1 MPMPHLLLFTAT
13 TGYQT
18 RMFADAARD
27 LGIPFTLATDRCD
40 VLDDPW
46 RGQSLAVK
54 FHDPIGHLDS
64 LLEAHRHAPFTGVI
78 ALGDRTTLFAS
89 LFAERAGIPF
99 HPPHACEAAGNK
111 FLAKERFRAAG
122 LLQPAYQRF
131 LADAKP
137 VDPPFPCVVK
147 PLALSGSRGVIRA
160 NNASELEAALQT
172 IRKLLNA
179 ADLQRLGESTRYL
192 QCEEFLPGREFAIEG
207 VVTNGQLRV
216 FALFDKPDPLDGPF
230 FEETIYVTPSRE
242 PQAVQDDI
250 LETVRRGVQSLGL
263 CHGPIHAEVRYNFRG
278 AYLLEIAARP
288 IGGYC
293 ARVLR
298 FNGEASLESVLVRH
312 AAGEDVTPLELHPG
326 AAGVMMIPIPKAGIY
341 RGVSGLEEAHAVPGI
356 TEVRIAAVPG
366 QRLKT
371 FPEASSYAGFLF
383 AHAPKS
389 EQVEAALREAHSH
402 LCFAIA
408 TELETC

>member
-1 MPMPHLLLFTAT
+1 MPHLLLFTAT

-18 RMFADAARD
+18 RMFVDASRESGLA
-27 LGIPFTLATDRCD
+27 FTLATDRCD
-40 VLDDPW
+40 SLDDPW
-46 RGQSLAVK
+46 RGQSIAVK
-54 FHDPIGHLDS
+54 FHDPIGHLDE
-64 LLEAHRHAPFTGVI
+64 LLQAHQRNPFTGVI
-78 ALGDRTTLFAS
+78 ALGDRTTLLAS
-89 LFAERAGIPF
+89 MFAERAGIPF
-99 HPPHACEAAGNK
+99 HPPHGCEAAANK

-122 LLQPAYQRF
+122 LPQPAYQRF
-131 LADAKP
+131 PADATP
-137 VDPPFPCVVK
+137 IDPPFPCVVK

-160 NNASELEAALQT
+160 DNAAELEAALHS
-172 IRKLLNA
+172 IRKLLTA
-179 ADLQRLGESTRYL
+179 ADLRGLRETKQFL

-207 VVTNGQLRV
+207 VVTNGDLRV
-216 FALFDKPDPLDGPF
+216 FALFDKPDPLDGPY

-242 PQAVQDDI
+242 PRHIQDEI
-250 LETVRRGVQSLGL
+250 LETVRRGVRALGL
-263 CHGPIHAEVRYNFRG
+263 CHGPIHAEVRYNPRG
-278 AYLLEIAARP
+278 AFLLEIAARP

-298 FNGEASLESVLVRH
+298 FTGDCSLESVLVRH
-312 AAGEDVTPLELHPG
+312 AAGEGVDALALQPG
-326 AAGVMMIPIPKAGIY
+326 AAGVMMVPIPKAGIY
-341 RGVSGLEEAHAVPGI
+341 HGVSGLPQAQGVAGI
-356 TEVRIAAVPG
+356 TEVRIAAIPG

-402 LCFAIA
+402 LRFEIA

>member
-1 MPMPHLLLFTAT
+1 MPHLLLFTAT

-18 RMFADAARD
+18 RMFADTSRE

-40 VLDDPW
+40 SLDDPW
-46 RGQSLAVK
+46 RGQSIAVK
-54 FHDPIGHLDS
+54 FHDPIGHLDE
-64 LLEAHRHAPFTGVI
+64 LLRAHQRTPFTGVI
-78 ALGDRTTLFAS
+78 ALGDRTTLLAS

-122 LLQPAYQRF
+122 LPQPAYQRF
-131 LADAKP
+131 PADAAP
-137 VDPPFPCVVK
+137 IDPPFPCVVK

-160 NNASELEAALQT
+160 NNAAELDAALHDL
-172 IRKLLNA
+172 RKLLTA
-179 ADLQRLGESTRYL
+179 ADLQRHRDNHRFL

-216 FALFDKPDPLDGPF
+216 FALFDKPDPLDGPY

-242 PQAVQDDI
+242 PQHVQDEI
-250 LETVRRGVQSLGL
+250 LETVRRGVQALGL
-263 CHGPIHAEVRYNFRG
+263 CHGPIHAEVRYNPRG

-298 FNGEASLESVLVRH
+298 FTGEVSLESVLVRH
-312 AAGEDVTPLELHPG
+312 AAGEDIAGIARTPG
-326 AAGVMMIPIPKAGIY
+326 ASGVMMVPIPKAGIY
-341 RGVSGLEEAHAVPGI
+341 RGVNGVQQAQAVTGI
-356 TEVRIAAVPG
+356 TEVRLAAVPG

-402 LCFAIA
+402 LRFEIA
-408 TELETC
+408 TELETR